1 MKGHSIN
8 FEFFHLETNCDERY
22 LIITYSEV
30 QSVKND
36 VLDWYGLYVLSWTR
50 LSDILLFITYSE
62 VQRMELKHDTLDD
75 TLLWLNYCI
84 MKRLFL
90 ITCTA
95 S

>member
-1 MKGHSIN
+1 MKGHKIN
-8 FEFFHLETNCDERY
+8 FEFFHLETNCDEWY

-30 QSVKND
+30 QRMKND
-36 VLDWYGLYVLSWTR
+36 VLNWYGLYVLSWTR